1 MAIADDPV
9 SVVADHGALGVKES
23 AAIWAHAKGYR
34 DQNSDPA
41 AVEET
46 MSGIRS
52 RLSLDGAVLLLA
64 RHSGAS
70 SVGFILF
77 APRERTLE
85 IFYLGVAPEM
95 WGRGIGRRLLLS
107 AEDHARKIGQQT
119 LELWVIN
126 DNDRAIDV
134 YERSGFVA
142 TQELKRD
149 VKSGRLER
157 RFLRP
162 LS

>member
-9 SVVADHGALGVKES
+9 SVVADHGVAGVRES
-23 AAIWAHAKGYR
+23 AAIWVHAKAYR
-34 DQNSDPA
+34 DRNSNPA
-41 AVEET
+41 TVEET
-46 MSGIRS
+46 MPGIRS
-52 RLSLDGAVLLLA
+52 RLDLDGAVLLLA
-64 RHSGAS
+64 QRSGS

-107 AEDHARKIGQQT
+107 AEDHARKIGQQA

-126 DNDRAIDV
+126 DNDRAIHV

-142 TQELKRD
+142 TEELKRD